1 MTPKNYIFY
10 SRLTNL
16 FFMPM
21 LHLKRAHFKAHEGGN
36 MLETLEVT
44 DQAAQAIKDF
54 LSQRKGPNAVRIFLS
69 AG

>member
-1 MTPKNYIFY
+1 
-10 SRLTNL
+10 
-16 FFMPM
+16 MPM